1 MPQYSCPMFVYIFTG
16 RDEKVSSFL
25 VSISVLLVASL
36 WKLHALW
43 VSRREAFLKTQME
56 VRLSQ
61 RHVLIVD
68 EVGSVVLLK

>member
-1 MPQYSCPMFVYIFTG
+1 MFVYIFTG